1 MAILRPILLIW
12 VVFAQI
18 MGLVQKLA
26 TMKVAALPR
35 GLSLLLSSLANFC
48 IKSINQS

>member
-26 TMKVAALPR
+26 TMKVAAIPS
-35 GLSLLLSSLANFC
+35 GMSLSLSLLANFC
-48 IKSINQS
+48 TKSTNQS